1 MHVIRFF
8 IVIIFY
14 SHLLITSLSAVTN
27 SQKKAVML
35 ASALAAI
42 AYKSHRI
49 MRTQK
54 VLEPSVENLNILLI
68 TPEGKSLDVTQGQR
82 ISKIINKIE
91 KNDIHEGDLVTINR
105 SKDPSLAVISKNL
118 IVSNSSNDLFL
129 YARGN
134 SDRTFPAL
142 DNLMGSNGT
151 PRIGG
156 GILEAYKY
164 IKERI
169 INGVCVTFD
178 FPDLRQTVSF
188 GQENEIACL
197 RAVYQEVI
205 KNNPDKKINYVAF
218 CRGGTAG
225 LDFATEHPKNL
236 ATLTLESPLISFD
249 VATHFFQKSY
259 LYSIPY
265 SGAFMYNVI
274 RYLFPAYQPKADNLL
289 ERVEKIPK
297 DMPIIIGHLRT
308 DAVVSDS
315 IIHQLMQK
323 LKDHKNVYLVV
334 VNDTTKKLFHGQLN
348 SAKVFSQACN
358 AFYAINNATH
368 NEQYAQEGMSLL
380 EIAHANAHLSPEEW
394 IMVDHKP

>member
-1 MHVIRFF
+1 MHVIRPFF
-8 IVIIFY
+8 GIIFCFQ
-14 SHLLITSLSAVTN
+14 LVTTPLFALTN
-27 SQKKAVML
+27 SQKVIF
-35 ASALAAI
+35 ASAVAAL
-42 AYKSHRI
+42 AYKGHCI

-54 VLEPSVENLNILLI
+54 VIEPARTDLNILLV
-68 TPEGKSLDVTQGQR
+68 TPENTHKNSSEGQR
-82 ISKIINKIE
+82 IATIIKKIE
-91 KNDIHEGDLVTINR
+91 KGAIQEGDLLKINR
-105 SKDPSLAVISKNL
+105 VKEPGLCVISKN
-118 IVSNSSNDLFL
+118 ISTKNHSNDLFL

-134 SDRTFPAL
+134 SDRTFKAL
-142 DNLMGSNGT
+142 DDLMGSNGT
-151 PRIGG
+151 PRVGG

-169 INGVCVTFD
+169 INGTCVTFD

-197 RAVYQEVI
+197 RTVYQEVV
-205 KNNPDKKINYVAF
+205 KNNPDKKVNYVAF

-225 LDFATEHPKNL
+225 LDFATENPKNL

-249 VATHFFQKSY
+249 VSTHFFQKSY
-259 LYSIPY
+259 LYSIPG
-265 SGAFMYNVI
+265 SGAFMYNLI
-274 RYLFPAYQPKADNLL
+274 RYLFPAYKPEADNLL
-289 ERVEKIPK
+289 ERVEKIPQ
-297 DMPIIIGHLRT
+297 DMPILIGHLRT

-315 IIHQLMQK
+315 ILHQLMQK

-358 AFYAINNATH
+358 AFYAIHDAPH
-368 NEQYAQEGMSLL
+368 NEQYAHEGMHVL
-380 EIAHANAHLSPEEW
+380 EIARANAHRSPEEW